1 MTPQA
6 ALSTIEYANARVRS
20 HRARLFTQADYDGM
34 MGQASLEQLRV
45 YLESTKYAS
54 AIEANSLTRK
64 GASVVGFAVNSFL
77 QNEFRWVSKFYTP
90 AQRRLID
97 AIAGEW
103 DFSDLKT
110 VVRGIYSGTSPEEI
124 IASFSGAGIV
134 ISREA
139 LGMLAKQN
147 SLQDAVTLASTLNF
161 PYANALRLGAERF
174 AITEALVEFEAS
186 LDQAYFSW
194 ALDLLNHRGGRGSVA
209 YTYIRE
215 KIDIRN
221 IMTLARIIVS
231 NETFGTRD
239 EAVRYYL
246 AGGVAVT
253 EEKTFAR
260 LASLSSLDDLAR
272 ALGTTPLRKVIRSEI
287 AEYLISGSL
296 SGLDRALNLRSLK
309 KVVEVGHRD
318 LAGVGLPIAYLLSL
332 ENETIN
338 IRIIA
343 YAKAYGVPDSMI
355 REEIALV

>member
-1 MTPQA
+1 MISQS

-20 HRARLFTQADYDGM
+20 HRARLFKQADYDDM

-45 YLESTKYAS
+45 YLGFTKYAS
-54 AIEANSLTRK
+54 DIEENSLTRT

-77 QNEFRWVSKFYTP
+77 QNEFEWVSKFYTT
-90 AQRRLID
+90 AKRRLID

-103 DFSDLKT
+103 DFADLKT

-139 LGMLAKQN
+139 LSMLAKQK
-147 SLQDAVTLASTLNF
+147 SLQDAVALASTLNF

-186 LDQAYFSW
+186 LDQAYFAW
-194 ALDLLNHRGGRGSVA
+194 ALGLLDHRRGRNSVV

-221 IMTLARIIVS
+221 IMTLARVIVS
-231 NETFGTRD
+231 NETFGTRN
-239 EAVRYYL
+239 EAARYFL
-246 AGGVAVT
+246 IGGTAVT
-253 EEKTFAR
+253 DAKMFAR
-260 LASLSSLDDLAR
+260 LAALPSLEDLAR
-272 ALGTTPLRKVIRSEI
+272 ALGTIPLRKVIRSEI
-287 AEYLISGSL
+287 AEYLISDSL
-296 SGLDRALNLRSLK
+296 SELDRALNLYSLR
-309 KVVEVGHRD
+309 KVVKIGHRD
-318 LAGVGLPIAYLLSL
+318 LAGVGLPIAYLLAL
-332 ENETIN
+332 ENETID

-343 YAKAYGVPDSMI
+343 YAKAYGIPDSMI